1 MQRAPDESLAAT
13 AAAAPAPYVAPA
25 WLPGRHLQ
33 TVYPAL
39 LPQPAPAY
47 RRERWDTPDGDFVE
61 LDWIDGRAGTPLVV
75 LFHGLEG
82 SSGSHYARAL
92 MRAVNAQKWHG
103 AVYHY
108 RGCGGAPNRLPR
120 AYHSGDTAEVD
131 WALPRLKARFPAVP
145 VYAVGVSLGGNVLL
159 KWLGEEGGAASGL
172 VARAA
177 AVSAPLDLMASGQ
190 ALEHGFN
197 RFYARVFLSS
207 LRPKVIEL
215 LDRHP
220 GLCDRERVLGASTM
234 REFDNVFTA
243 PVHGFRDTDDYWT
256 RASSK
261 PWLAR
266 IAVPTLVLNARND
279 PFLPE
284 RALPGASEVS
294 EHVTLEYPTQ
304 GGHVGFCTGPFPG
317 RIDWLPRRLLG
328 FFGEQRSPE
337 PLLRTDR

>member
-1 MQRAPDESLAAT
+1 MQRAPDESLAAAAA
-13 AAAAPAPYVAPA
+13 AAAAPYLAPR
-25 WLPGRHLQ
+25 WLPGGHLQ

-61 LDWIDGRAGTPLVV
+61 LDWIDGRPGTPLVV
-75 LFHGLEG
+75 MFHGLEG

-92 MRAVNAQKWHG
+92 MRAIAARKWHG

-108 RGCGGAPNRLPR
+108 RGCGGAPNLLPR
-120 AYHSGDTAEVD
+120 AYHSGDTAEMD
-131 WALPRLKARFPAVP
+131 WALPRLKARFPDLP

-177 AVSAPLDLMASGQ
+177 AVSAPLDLMASGE
-190 ALEHGFN
+190 ALEHGVN
-197 RFYARVFLSS
+197 RLYTRVFLGT
-207 LRPKVIEL
+207 LKPKVVEL
-215 LDRHP
+215 LARHP
-220 GLCDRERVLGASTM
+220 GLCDRNRLLQARTL

-294 EHVTLEYPTQ
+294 GHVTLEYPTQ

-317 RIDWLPRRLLG
+317 RVDWLPRRLLG
-328 FFGEQRSPE
+328 FFSAMS
-337 PLLRTDR
+337 